1 MIRRRTKEQ
10 RGMRVWIYIV
20 ILLAIV
26 ALVAWK
32 GLPKHSATKGEPR
45 DVNEIILVE

>member
-1 MIRRRTKEQ
+1 
-10 RGMRVWIYIV
+10 MRVWIYIV

-32 GLPKHSATKGEPR
+32 GLPKHSATKGEQGI
-45 DVNEIILVE
+45 DNEIILVE